1 MEAQVLSGQ
10 IEIFVALGAN
20 LPSVYGGPADTL
32 RSALRA
38 MPSFGLRVVRCAP
51 FYETPA
57 LASYT
62 QPDYVNSV
70 AVIESALPPESL
82 LNILHRIE
90 ALFGRV
96 RRERWAPRSLDID
109 LLDFRGVVLP
119 GLGGESGQA
128 GAPIA
133 LPHPGI
139 SGRGFVLLPLRDVA
153 PWWRHP
159 VTGKCVKQLITALPP
174 GECAAIRR
182 IAG

>member
-1 MEAQVLSGQ
+1 LSGRL
-10 IEIFVALGAN
+10 EIFVALGAN
-20 LPSVYGGPADTL
+20 LSTVHGEPADTL
-32 RSALRA
+32 RSALQA

-51 FYETPA
+51 FYRTPA
-57 LASYT
+57 LASYV

-70 AVIESALPPESL
+70 AVIESAEPPGSL
-82 LNILHRIE
+82 LNTLHRIE

-96 RRERWAPRSLDID
+96 RRERWAPRPLDLD

-119 GLGGESGQA
+119 GTEKASGQA

-153 PWWRHP
+153 PQWCHP
-159 VTGKCVKQLITALPP
+159 VTGESVERLIAALPP